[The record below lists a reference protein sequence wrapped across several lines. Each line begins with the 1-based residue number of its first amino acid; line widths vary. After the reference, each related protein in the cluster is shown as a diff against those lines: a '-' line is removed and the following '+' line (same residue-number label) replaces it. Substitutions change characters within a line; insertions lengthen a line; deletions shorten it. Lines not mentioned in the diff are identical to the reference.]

1 MHAWEGQN
9 FSDVSELTQRRDP
22 RRFQVGCATSDG
34 GATILQW
41 FRNMPEISQWLRR
54 MEPQRW
60 ALRGPAL
67 IAIKSQLEPI
77 LTRVD
82 VYGLE
87 EDSRIAHNAI
97 TTGHYEILWW
107 GDFSTFAAAGDA
119 FCARF
124 MAAEGLAPVDASSNE
139 QARILAGQLRER
151 VDGPAS

>member
-1 MHAWEGQN
+1 
-9 FSDVSELTQRRDP
+9 
-22 RRFQVGCATSDG
+22 
-34 GATILQW
+34 
-41 FRNMPEISQWLRR
+41 

-119 FCARF
+119 FSARF

-151 VDGPAS
+151 VDGPIS